1 MYDKAERAE
10 AEYVEAG
17 GGDVEAEEEDGVDG
31 TGIDR
36 LMN

>member
-1 MYDKAERAE
+1 MYDEAGRSD

-17 GGDVEAEEEDGVDG
+17 GGDVEEEDSVDG
-31 TGIDR
+31 AGIDR

>member
-1 MYDKAERAE
+1 MYDEAGRSD

-17 GGDVEAEEEDGVDG
+17 GGDVEEEEDSVDG
-31 TGIDR
+31 AGIDR